1 MCDDYMSEND
11 DSLVYSYD
19 ELDFDVNNL
28 DDNDYKS
35 ISLSEKFEE
44 VVAISNNDSRDAK
57 RMKMT
62 RDVGTINGQ
71 CTKATH
77 ILNTP
82 FKIMTN
88 KPTHSRTPN
97 LCKEKDRFQKGT

>member
-1 MCDDYMSEND
+1 MNQACSSFHSTFSSSETYMSEND

-19 ELDFDVNNL
+19 ELDFDINNL

-44 VVAISNNDSRDAK
+44 VVTISNSDSRDTK
-57 RMKMT
+57 RMKTT
-62 RDVGTINGQ
+62 RDIGTINLSSSNGQ
-71 CTKATH
+71 CKKATR

-82 FKIMTN
+82 LNGRKFA
-88 KPTHSRTPN
+88 
-97 LCKEKDRFQKGT
+97 F